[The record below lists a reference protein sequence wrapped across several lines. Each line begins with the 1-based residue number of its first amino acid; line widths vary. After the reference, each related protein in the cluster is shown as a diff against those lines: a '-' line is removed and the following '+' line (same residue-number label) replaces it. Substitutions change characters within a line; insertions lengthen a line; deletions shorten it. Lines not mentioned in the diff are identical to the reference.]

1 MRELHQ
7 SPVSAEQANAGKNMD
22 PKKSFTASLPTVGAS
37 NVSSSAVE
45 LASPAPPPAIGLC
58 GDELEV
64 YDYLCE
70 SLRQAGIEHL
80 TAGMPLAVIVRT
92 FIDWIAASKICAAK
106 GRVQI
111 SKTGWATPTPW
122 AEDEKRLKM
131 ELGQWLPKACLTIPS
146 LARVRKDT
154 GEKAGQ
160 DDLFGD
166 LVNHATKSPGRS
178 YPN

>member
-1 MRELHQ
+1 MDHLKNFETLPPAVGAAGVK
-7 SPVSAEQANAGKNMD
+7 SSAEL
-22 PKKSFTASLPTVGAS
+22 T
-37 NVSSSAVE
+37 
-45 LASPAPPPAIGLC
+45 SPEAPPVIGLND
-58 GDELEV
+58 DELQV
-64 YDYLCE
+64 YDYLCK

-92 FIDWIAASKICAAK
+92 FIDWIKASKECAEK

-122 AEDEKRLKM
+122 ADDEKRLKM

-154 GEKAGQ
+154 GERGGQ
-160 DDLFGD
+160 DDLFSD
-166 LVNHATKSPGRS
+166 LVSHATGSPGRS
-178 YPN
+178 FSN